1 VPLPKARNWDEL
13 NQLLLEEC
21 KRDEQRIIGDRSH
34 SVGAGMC
41 QEREHLL
48 PLAEEGFELASTHFP
63 KVNGSGCVKVLTNF
77 YSVPAPVGREHV
89 EIWSEGKC
97 IARHERCFS
106 RQQKVLDLEHYL
118 EVLSKKPGALAG
130 STPLEQWRAQGRW
143 PASFDRFWEALKQ
156 RRGKRDG
163 TRAMIDLLLVGRE
176 QGYDT
181 LRQAIE
187 KTLEMGCS
195 DVSAVLLLL
204 HAGKAGQ
211 RSEPEPVEIGSLS
224 RYDRPQ
230 PTTIDYDQLLQK
242 WPETGVVQ

>member
-1 VPLPKARNWDEL
+1 
-13 NQLLLEEC
+13 
-21 KRDEQRIIGDRSH
+21 
-34 SVGAGMC
+34 MC

-48 PLAEEGFELASTHFP
+48 PLADEGFELASTHFP
-63 KVNGSGCVKVLTNF
+63 KVNGSGCVRVLTNY
-77 YSVPAPVGREHV
+77 YSVPAPVGREVQAKVYAAHV
-89 EIWSEGKC
+89 EIWNEGKC
-97 IARHERCFS
+97 VARHERCFS

-176 QGYDT
+176 QGYDA

-187 KTLEMGCS
+187 KALEMGCS

-204 HAGKAGQ
+204 YASKAPQ
-211 RSEPEPVEIGSLS
+211 RGIPESVEIGMLS

-242 WPETGVVQ
+242 WPESGVVQ